1 MTSIGSPLR
10 ILHVDKFGSRAGGGA
25 PGYMLDLVLA
35 QRELGH
41 HVEFLATDGPTDVP
55 TRYRSAFPPR
65 ISLAPP
71 PSGVSEQVAT
81 AATMVWSRRAAKA
94 MSAIL
99 DDFRPDVVHCHNL
112 YHQLSPSVLR
122 PVAKRGIP
130 AVMTVHDYK
139 LVCPTYRL
147 IDGAGRHCERCVE
160 GGVTNVVR
168 RRCQGGSRMQS
179 AVLMAESGL
188 HRLLGAYDP
197 IAAFL
202 CPSQYLADLFDR
214 AGHGDRVRHV
224 PYGCELSD
232 VEPRTEPGR
241 GVLYGGRLSPEK
253 GVDLLISAVARLEDT
268 TLTICGDGPSRPAL
282 EAQAAEML
290 GSRARFL
297 GHVARS
303 ELLRRVAETGVVAA
317 PSVWAENQPL
327 MILDA
332 MACGVPVVSGDAP
345 ALREMVRP
353 GISGSTVDPRDIGAF
368 AAALAFYEAD
378 PDAQRTIMETAP
390 AALSATHDMGRHLHL
405 LDELYRSFSPGDPS
419 TEAVERHG

>member
-1 MTSIGSPLR
+1 MTSASRSLR

-41 HVEFLATDGPTDVP
+41 QVEFLATDGPTDVP

-65 ISLAPP
+65 ITLAPP
-71 PSGVSEQVAT
+71 PSGFSAQVAT
-81 AATMVWSRRAAKA
+81 AGTMVWSRRAERA
-94 MSAIL
+94 MSGVL

-122 PVAKRGIP
+122 PAARRRIP
-130 AVMTVHDYK
+130 VVMTVHDYK
-139 LVCPTYRL
+139 LVCPVYRL
-147 IDGAGRHCERCVE
+147 IDGSGRHCEACVD
-160 GGVTNVVR
+160 GGVSNVVR
-168 RRCQGGSRMQS
+168 RRCQGGSRVQS

-188 HRLLGAYDP
+188 HRRLGAYDP

-202 CPSQYLADLFDR
+202 CPSRYLADLFCR
-214 AGHGDRVRHV
+214 AGYGDRVRHV
-224 PYGCELSD
+224 PYGCEQSD
-232 VEPRTEPGR
+232 VEPRSEPGR

-253 GVDLLISAVARLEDT
+253 GVDLLISAVAQLDDT
-268 TLTICGDGPSRPAL
+268 TLTICGDGPSRPDL
-282 EAQAAEML
+282 EAQAAEQL

-297 GHVARS
+297 GHVPRS
-303 ELLRRVAETGVVAA
+303 DLLRRVAECGVVAA

-353 GISGSTVDPRDIGAF
+353 GVTGMAVDPRDVHAF
-368 AAALAFYEAD
+368 AAALAHYERD
-378 PDAQRTIMETAP
+378 DDAQRSIMASAP
-390 AALSATHDMGRHLHL
+390 EALSATHDMGRHLSV
-405 LDELYRSFSPGDPS
+405 LDELYRSLEPGAPS
-419 TEAVERHG
+419 GGGDLHG